1 MLANF
6 FGKSKPVNFIVL
18 FALFLCYF
26 TLAAL
31 SKEFSLEILKEL
43 FWFIVVFSVFNFIIS
58 KNEITFDNSYAF
70 LFFVILI
77 GFFTETININGTFY
91 ANLTVLLFL
100 RKVYSLQTSK
110 NTLHK
115 IFDGGLWLGIS
126 FLIEPLTALFGVLL
140 YASIYLHQRFTYQT
154 LLTPLIGFFSPVFLY
169 FTYCFWYDKTENF
182 NKLFNWSIDYTFDL
196 YLTNK
201 YLLPIIFIGFCT
213 VFSLFLKT
221 PKTLAVKN
229 KFRKNWIL
237 ILIHLVSAAIL
248 VALFNERK
256 ISELLFLFFPTAV
269 VLTNGLELIKKKLLA
284 DIILI
289 LFLVLSFTSFL
300 L

>member
-18 FALFLCYF
+18 FALFLGYF
-26 TLAAL
+26 TLSAF

-43 FWFIVVFSVFNFIIS
+43 LWFIVVFSVFNFIIA
-58 KNEITFDNSYAF
+58 KNQITFDNSYAF

-77 GFFTETININGTFY
+77 GFFTETININNTFY

-126 FLIEPLTALFGVLL
+126 FLIEPLTALFGLL
-140 YASIYLHQRFTYQT
+140 LFASIYLHQRFTYQT

-169 FTYCFWYDKTENF
+169 FTYCFWYDKTEDF
-182 NKLFNWSIDYTFDL
+182 NKLFNWSIDYNFEL
-196 YLTNK
+196 YLNNK
-201 YLLPIIFIGFCT
+201 YLLPMIFIGFCT
-213 VFSLFLKT
+213 IFALFLKT

-248 VALFNERK
+248 VGLFNERK

-269 VLTNGLELIKKKLLA
+269 VLTNGLEMIKKKLIV

-289 LFLVLSFTSFL
+289 LFLALSFTSFFL
-300 L
+300 

>member
-26 TLAAL
+26 TLATF

-43 FWFIVVFSVFNFIIS
+43 VWFIVVFSVFNFIIA
-58 KNEITFDNSYAF
+58 KNEVTFDNSYAF
-70 LFFVILI
+70 LFFVVLI
-77 GFFTETININGTFY
+77 GFFIETININNTFY

-126 FLIEPLTALFGVLL
+126 FLIEPLTALFGFLL

-169 FTYCFWYDKTENF
+169 FTYCFWYDKTEKF
-182 NKLFNWSIDYTFDL
+182 NQLFNWSIDYNFEF

-201 YLLPIIFIGFCT
+201 YLPPIIFIGLCT
-213 VFSLFLKT
+213 VFALFLKT

-237 ILIHLVSAAIL
+237 ILIHLVSATVLIAF
-248 VALFNERK
+248 VNDRK

-269 VLTNGLELIKKKLLA
+269 VLTNGLEMIKKKLLT

-289 LFLVLSFTSFL
+289 LFLALSFVSFL

>member
-26 TLAAL
+26 TLSAL
-31 SKEFSLEILKEL
+31 SKEFSFEILKEL
-43 FWFIVVFSVFNFIIS
+43 FWFIVVFSVFNFIIA
-58 KNEITFDNSYAF
+58 KNQITFDNSYAF
-70 LFFVILI
+70 LFFVLLI
-77 GFFTETININGTFY
+77 GFFTETININSTFY

-126 FLIEPLTALFGVLL
+126 FLIEPLTALFSVLL

-169 FTYCFWYDKTENF
+169 FTYCFWYDKTDNF
-182 NKLFNWSIDYTFDL
+182 NKLFNWNIDYNFEF

-201 YLLPIIFIGFCT
+201 YLIPMIFIGFCT
-213 VFSLFLKT
+213 IFSLFLKT

>member
-18 FALFLCYF
+18 FALFLGYF
-26 TLAAL
+26 TLSTF

-43 FWFIVVFSVFNFIIS
+43 LWFIVVFSVFNFIIA
-58 KNEITFDNSYAF
+58 KNKITFDNSYAF

-77 GFFTETININGTFY
+77 GFFTETININNTFY

-126 FLIEPLTALFGVLL
+126 FLIEPLTALFGLL
-140 YASIYLHQRFTYQT
+140 LFASIYLHQRFTYQT

-169 FTYCFWYDKTENF
+169 FTYCFWYDKTEDF
-182 NKLFNWSIDYTFDL
+182 NKLFNWSIDYNFEL
-196 YLTNK
+196 YLNNK
-201 YLLPIIFIGFCT
+201 YLLPMIFIGFFT
-213 VFSLFLKT
+213 IFALFLKT

-237 ILIHLVSAAIL
+237 ILIHLVSATIL
-248 VALFNERK
+248 VGLFNERK

-269 VLTNGLELIKKKLLA
+269 VLTNGLEMIKKKLIV

-289 LFLVLSFTSFL
+289 LFLVLSFTSFFL
-300 L
+300 

>member
-18 FALFLCYF
+18 FVLFLCYF
-26 TLAAL
+26 TLATFF
-31 SKEFSLEILKEL
+31 KVFSIEILKEL
-43 FWFIVVFSVFNFIIS
+43 VWFVVVFSVFNFIIA
-58 KNEITFDNSYAF
+58 KNQITFDNSYAF
-70 LFFVILI
+70 LFFVVLI
-77 GFFTETININGTFY
+77 GFFVETITINNTFY

-126 FLIEPLTALFGVLL
+126 FLIEPLTALFGFLL
-140 YASIYLHQRFTYQT
+140 YASIYLHQRYTYQT

-169 FTYCFWYDKTENF
+169 FTYCFWYDKTATF
-182 NKLFNWSIDYTFDL
+182 NKLFNWSIDCNFEF

-201 YLLPIIFIGFCT
+201 YLPPIIFIGFCT
-213 VFSLFLKT
+213 IFALFLKT

-237 ILIHLVSAAIL
+237 ILIHLVSATIL
-248 VALFNERK
+248 IAFINNRK

-269 VLTNGLELIKKKLLA
+269 VLTNGLEMIKKKLLT

-289 LFLVLSFTSFL
+289 LFLALSFVSFL